1 MDIIIDRRCERGAP
15 LKSVAAVKR
24 HLSFTTYCK
33 CRGED
38 GCCDPHTTLGV
49 TQTAYDDRA
58 EIDDAT
64 RKEIV
69 DGEKDAVVVADGQDE
84 NAGSSNLDDECEY
97 INDNL
102 TVVGHDSVKV
112 V

>member
-1 MDIIIDRRCERGAP
+1 M
-15 LKSVAAVKR
+15 
-24 HLSFTTYCK
+24 
-33 CRGED
+33 
-38 GCCDPHTTLGV
+38 
-49 TQTAYDDRA
+49 TQIAYDDNA
-58 EIDDAT
+58 EIDDAV

-69 DGEKDAVVVADGQDE
+69 DGEKDAVVVADGEDE
-84 NAGSSNLDDECEY
+84 NADSSNLDEECEY

>member
-1 MDIIIDRRCERGAP
+1 MT
-15 LKSVAAVKR
+15 
-24 HLSFTTYCK
+24 H
-33 CRGED
+33 
-38 GCCDPHTTLGV
+38 
-49 TQTAYDDRA
+49 TAYDDNT
-58 EIDDAT
+58 EIDNAA

-69 DGEKDAVVVADGQDE
+69 DGEKDAVVVPDREDE
-84 NAGSSNLDDECEY
+84 NADISNLDDECEC

>member
-1 MDIIIDRRCERGAP
+1 M
-15 LKSVAAVKR
+15 
-24 HLSFTTYCK
+24 
-33 CRGED
+33 
-38 GCCDPHTTLGV
+38 
-49 TQTAYDDRA
+49 TQTAYDDNTD
-58 EIDDAT
+58 IYDAA

-69 DGEKDAVVVADGQDE
+69 VVPDREDEYAD
-84 NAGSSNLDDECEY
+84 SSNLDDECEY

>member
-1 MDIIIDRRCERGAP
+1 MP
-15 LKSVAAVKR
+15 QR
-24 HLSFTTYCK
+24 HLSCTTCCN

-49 TQTAYDDRA
+49 TQTAYYDNA
-58 EIDDAT
+58 EIDYAA

-69 DGEKDAVVVADGQDE
+69 DGEKDAVVVADGEDE
-84 NAGSSNLDDECEY
+84 NDDSSNMDDECEY

>member
-1 MDIIIDRRCERGAP
+1 M
-15 LKSVAAVKR
+15 SY
-24 HLSFTTYCK
+24 TTYDN

-49 TQTAYDDRA
+49 TQTAYDDNT
-58 EIDDAT
+58 EIDDAAM
-64 RKEIV
+64 KEIV
-69 DGEKDAVVVADGQDE
+69 DGEKDAVVVPDREDE
-84 NAGSSNLDDECEY
+84 NADSSNMDDECEY